1 MHREL
6 SHFPEL
12 ARFYSDEVIL
22 ATRRTLDDIIR
33 RGVERGEFR
42 AVKHG
47 FAARGIQMLVVH
59 AAQLQSFFATYD
71 PDVLSDA
78 QVLEG
83 ITDLLLNGLL
93 APSVTTS
100 Q

>member
-1 MHREL
+1 
-6 SHFPEL
+6 
-12 ARFYSDEVIL
+12 
-22 ATRRTLDDIIR
+22 
-33 RGVERGEFR
+33 
-42 AVKHG
+42 
-47 FAARGIQMLVVH
+47 VH